1 MIDHLGIG
9 CVGVTTPHSRNVRTG
24 AHVQRILKE
33 HCHGCALY
41 PCLASSACGH
51 EDELRV
57 LQTVCP
63 QGKWREN
70 IRWVRTVDRTV
81 AVERLIASV
90 PADVT
95 AVAGVP
101 RSGMAAAGQI
111 AEALHM
117 RLYAIH
123 ASTGLVALASGER
136 FSGERPDDG
145 TLLIVDD
152 TVASGLSMYALRERI
167 REISTRRRVLTAVV
181 YASPEAAHT
190 VDLYAEILPLPHFLQ
205 WNFFNS
211 IHTPNVAF
219 DFDGILCE
227 DCPAED
233 DDDGPRYV
241 RFLETAKPKY
251 LVRSCEIPLIVTA
264 RLEKYRALTE
274 AWLRRC
280 EVRCRELVMGPWAE
294 RSRAYDIGQFKGQ
307 VFHDSA
313 VTIFVESCP
322 IQARAIAD
330 VSGKRVICPATGE
343 IHR

>member
-1 MIDHLGIG
+1 
-9 CVGVTTPHSRNVRTG
+9 
-24 AHVQRILKE
+24 
-33 HCHGCALY
+33 
-41 PCLASSACGH
+41 
-51 EDELRV
+51 LRV

-63 QGKWREN
+63 QGKWQEN
-70 IRWVRTVDRTV
+70 IRWVRTVDRTA
-81 AVERLIASV
+81 AVEKLIGRI
-90 PADVT
+90 PDDVT

-101 RSGMAAAGQI
+101 RSGMSAAGQI
-111 AEALHM
+111 AEALHV

-123 ASTGLVALASGER
+123 ASTGLVELASGER
-136 FSGERPDDG
+136 FHGERPDDG

-167 REISTRRRVLTAVV
+167 REVSTRRRVLTAVV

-211 IHTPNVAF
+211 VHAPTTAL

-264 RLEKYRALTE
+264 RLEKYRDPTN
-274 AWLRRC
+274 AWLRRWG
-280 EVRCRELVMGPWAE
+280 VRCRELVMGPWAE
-294 RSRAYDIGQFKGQ
+294 RSHTYDIGQFKGQ
-307 VFHDSA
+307 VYRDSA
-313 VTIFVESCP
+313 ATIFVESCP
-322 IQARAIAD
+322 AQTRVIAD
-330 VSGKRVICPATGE
+330 VSGKRVICPAKGE
-343 IHR
+343 IHH

>member
-1 MIDHLGIG
+1 
-9 CVGVTTPHSRNVRTG
+9 
-24 AHVQRILKE
+24 
-33 HCHGCALY
+33 
-41 PCLASSACGH
+41 
-51 EDELRV
+51 

-63 QGKWREN
+63 QGKWQEN
-70 IRWVRTVDRTV
+70 IRWVRTVDRTA
-81 AVERLIASV
+81 AVEKLIATI

-111 AEALHM
+111 AEALHLK
-117 RLYAIH
+117 LYAIH
-123 ASTGLVALASGER
+123 ESTGLVELGSGIR
-136 FSGERPDDG
+136 FDGERPADG

-167 REISTRRRVLTAVV
+167 REVSTRRRVLTAVV
-181 YASPEAAHT
+181 HASPEAAHT

-211 IHTPNVAF
+211 VHAPTTAL

-264 RLEKYRALTE
+264 RLEKYRDPTN
-274 AWLRRC
+274 AWLRRWG
-280 EVRCRELVMGPWAE
+280 VRCRELVMGPWAE
-294 RSRAYDIGQFKGQ
+294 RSHTYDIGQFKGQ
-307 VFHDSA
+307 VYRDSA
-313 VTIFVESCP
+313 ATIFVESCP
-322 IQARAIAD
+322 AQTRVIAD
-330 VSGKRVICPATGE
+330 VSGKRVICPAKGE
-343 IHR
+343 IHH